1 MTSEHTDTNTLL
13 DLAAA
18 AVHAD
23 IKETA
28 EREADGDTETLEW
41 ADRFTRSTLG
51 EAAANVLGQWLP
63 VDQAVCPDD
72 TSQAVVG
79 LAPRVNL
86 VFSLHCEDGPSLA
99 VEASCGTCYH
109 HRTQKISSLLDL
121 ARVLQRQG
129 VR

>member
-1 MTSEHTDTNTLL
+1 MASDQTDTTTLL

-18 AVHAD
+18 AVYAD
-23 IKETA
+23 VKETA
-28 EREADGDTETLEW
+28 EREADSDTETLEL
-41 ADRFTRSTLG
+41 ADRFTRSKLG
-51 EAAANVLGQWLP
+51 EAAANALGQWLP

-109 HRTQKISSLLDL
+109 HRTHKIYGLLDL
-121 ARVLQRQG
+121 AQALQRQG